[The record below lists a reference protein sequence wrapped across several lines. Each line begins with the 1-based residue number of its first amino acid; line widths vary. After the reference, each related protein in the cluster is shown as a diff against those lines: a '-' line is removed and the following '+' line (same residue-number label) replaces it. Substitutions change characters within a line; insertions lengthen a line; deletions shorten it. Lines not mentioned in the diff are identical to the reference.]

1 MHFRYGDGTPALGG
15 VSIDVPKGHTVALVG
30 PSGAGKSTILN
41 LVPRFY
47 DPSSGRVLIDGQDV
61 SQVTLSSLR
70 AASSL
75 VTQEPFLFDDTIR
88 ANIAYGSPNA
98 TDAEIEQAARNAAAH
113 DFILTLPAG
122 YDTTVGEAGFK
133 LSGGQRQRIA
143 IARAMLK
150 NAAILL
156 LDEATSALDT
166 ASEMQVQSALTRL
179 MEGRTTL
186 VIAHRLSTIKHA
198 HNIYVIDGGRVVEQG
213 THAQLV
219 AQGGLYAEL
228 SRSQFI
234 QDETRGPAPSH
245 DDAPQ
250 AALAGE

>member
-1 MHFRYGDGTPALGG
+1 MPPRMISSRPC
-15 VSIDVPKGHTVALVG
+15 PKAMTR
-30 PSGAGKSTILN
+30 PS
-41 LVPRFY
+41 
-47 DPSSGRVLIDGQDV
+47 
-61 SQVTLSSLR
+61 
-70 AASSL
+70 
-75 VTQEPFLFDDTIR
+75 
-88 ANIAYGSPNA
+88 
-98 TDAEIEQAARNAAAH
+98 AR
-113 DFILTLPAG
+113 LT
-122 YDTTVGEAGFK
+122 K

-219 AQGGLYAEL
+219 AQGG
-228 SRSQFI
+228 I
-234 QDETRGPAPSH
+234 
-245 DDAPQ
+245 
-250 AALAGE
+250 AA

>member
-1 MHFRYGDGTPALGG
+1 M
-15 VSIDVPKGHTVALVG
+15 
-30 PSGAGKSTILN
+30 
-41 LVPRFY
+41 
-47 DPSSGRVLIDGQDV
+47 
-61 SQVTLSSLR
+61 
-70 AASSL
+70 
-75 VTQEPFLFDDTIR
+75 
-88 ANIAYGSPNA
+88 
-98 TDAEIEQAARNAAAH
+98 
-113 DFILTLPAG
+113 PAG
-122 YDTTVGEAGFK
+122 YDTRVGEAGFK

-166 ASEMQVQSALTRL
+166 ASEMQVQKALTRL

-198 HNIYVIDGGRVVEQG
+198 HNIYVVDGGRVVEQG
-213 THAQLV
+213 THAELV

-234 QDETRGPAPSH
+234 
-245 DDAPQ
+245 DDGVDDVRDATPQ
-250 AALAGE
+250 SALAGE